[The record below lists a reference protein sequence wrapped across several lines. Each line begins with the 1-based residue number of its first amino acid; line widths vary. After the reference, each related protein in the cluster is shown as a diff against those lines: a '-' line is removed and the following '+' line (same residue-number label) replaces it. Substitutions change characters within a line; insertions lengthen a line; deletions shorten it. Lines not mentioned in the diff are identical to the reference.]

1 MCFVTR
7 HQGPKKIVV
16 FPKWPYLLLICCR
29 TLPADDARRKNMLLL
44 SRLHYEKS
52 SCLLLQLE
60 HPLEF
65 LRVQLERVALSEFQA
80 QNASTYGGK
89 LKPLQMALD
98 LLFQC
103 QPMLKVILE
112 RAQAARVSPFSG
124 ESEQAHDE
132 CTEINPEIQIAREQN
147 VDETCVSNVCEGSA
161 DETVKATE
169 YSVHD
174 TVTDKG
180 MVHNSK
186 SHTVDPTEV
195 ESILKEHVGNSGC
208 DNREGCSKETQRNSG
223 SDVPQNELENKEELA
238 EEEEE
243 SSLVRLVEQRLQF
256 VLRSLTKLCLSKTG
270 SAKKDKES
278 GNLAQMYKN
287 LYSMTLRD
295 SDKDTMSALVSH
307 LVDVLATVNSVLSLQ
322 QQVTR

>member
-1 MCFVTR
+1 M
-7 HQGPKKIVV
+7 
-16 FPKWPYLLLICCR
+16 
-29 TLPADDARRKNMLLL
+29 
-44 SRLHYEKS
+44 
-52 SCLLLQLE
+52 
-60 HPLEF
+60 
-65 LRVQLERVALSEFQA
+65 
-80 QNASTYGGK
+80 
-89 LKPLQMALD
+89 KPLQMALD
-98 LLFQC
+98 LLLQC

-112 RAQAARVSPFSG
+112 RAQATRVSPFSG

-132 CTEINPEIQIAREQN
+132 CTEINPEIQN

-161 DETVKATE
+161 DETLKATE
-169 YSVHD
+169 YSVHN

-208 DNREGCSKETQRNSG
+208 DNREGCSKETQHNSG

-238 EEEEE
+238 EQEEE

-270 SAKKDKES
+270 SAKKDKE
-278 GNLAQMYKN
+278 
-287 LYSMTLRD
+287 
-295 SDKDTMSALVSH
+295 
-307 LVDVLATVNSVLSLQ
+307 
-322 QQVTR
+322 